1 MVLSPSRLVVLWY
14 PYARRAL
21 AVFAFVILVP
31 LPPARGAAPG
41 PPSLLVLLSGA
52 PDNLL
57 EMDFLRGLQS
67 ELRLAQS
74 RPPVP
79 HSLHINFLELLRFA
93 EQPEHRR
100 QLAEWLSA
108 KYRGIRFD
116 AVVTNN
122 LPALEFALEHRE
134 LWPGVPLIFAGIRSA
149 QLPRDALPP
158 EARGATV
165 DWDIDGTV
173 DLALALLPQSQHAAI
188 VAGRTATE
196 TALAQ
201 AARDSFARRA
211 PGVQLIEL
219 VGLNW
224 DTLMSRVSSMPPD
237 AFILAIGVNVDPQGR
252 ALDQAHA
259 LRLGVQ
265 AANVPVFILNAANFG
280 VGSVGGSLVLYE
292 RIGQDAARRTLQALR
307 SPGSLPAL
315 ERLDAT
321 QPMVDARVLE
331 RWAIDEARVPKGT
344 QVLNRSP
351 TLWRDFRG
359 QTLGAVGALMLLTTV
374 VIVLLLEQ
382 RRRRRAEAEAKDR
395 LAQLAR
401 MDRMASMGQLSASLA
416 HELNQPLGAVRNYAE
431 GAERLLGVM
440 PPPLDKLRLALTS
453 IRHDSQR
460 AADIIARVRAMF
472 GGRERPNTRL
482 DIGQLAEQ
490 TLRMVGAEAARR
502 GVALHAE
509 LPTRPVDVE
518 GDDVQLQQVIV
529 NLLLNALDAVPVHEA
544 RVHMAVMSE
553 GGQVR
558 LAVSDNG
565 PGIAADQRARV
576 FEPFFTTKA
585 DGMGMGLALA
595 RTIVES
601 HGGEIALAD
610 ADGGGTRIEVR
621 LPALTSQVALAA
633 QEARS

>member
-1 MVLSPSRLVVLWY
+1 MVSSPSRPVVLWY
-14 PYARRAL
+14 PYVRRAL
-21 AVFAFVILVP
+21 AVFAFVILATL
-31 LPPARGAAPG
+31 LPAQGAAPG

-57 EMDFLRGLQS
+57 EMDFLRGLQN

-79 HSLHINFLELLRFA
+79 HSLHVNFLELQRFA
-93 EQPEHRR
+93 ERPEHRQR
-100 QLAEWLSA
+100 MAEWLAA
-108 KYRGIRFD
+108 KYRGMRFD

-122 LPALEFALEHRE
+122 LPALQFALEHRE

-158 EARGATV
+158 EASGATV
-165 DWDIDGTV
+165 DWDIDSTI
-173 DLALALLPQSQHAAI
+173 DLALALLPKSRHAAI

-196 TALAQ
+196 TALTQ
-201 AARDSFARRA
+201 EARGAFARRA

-219 VGLNW
+219 VGLDW
-224 DTLMSRVSSMPPD
+224 ETLMSRVSSMPQD
-237 AFILAIGVNVDPQGR
+237 GFILAIGVNVDPQGR
-252 ALDQAHA
+252 ALDQAHS
-259 LRLGVQ
+259 LRLGAQV
-265 AANVPVFILNAANFG
+265 ANVPVFTLNAATFG
-280 VGSVGGSLVLYE
+280 LGSVGGSLVLYE

-307 SPGSLPAL
+307 SPGSLPAQ
-315 ERLDAT
+315 ERLNAT
-321 QPMVDARVLE
+321 RKMVDARVLE
-331 RWAIDEARVPKGT
+331 RWAIDEARVPAGT
-344 QVLNRSP
+344 QVLNRAP

-359 QTLGAVGALMLLTTV
+359 QTLGAAGALLLLTTV
-374 VIVLLLEQ
+374 VVALLLEQ

-431 GAERLLGVM
+431 GAERLLGVT

-472 GGRERPNTRL
+472 GGGERPHTRL
-482 DIGQLAEQ
+482 DVGQIAKQ
-490 TLRMVGAEAARR
+490 TLGMVGAEAARR

-509 LPTRPVDVE
+509 LPARPVEVE

-529 NLLLNALDAVPVHEA
+529 NLLLNALDAVPLHEA
-544 RVHMAVMSE
+544 RVHLAVVSE

-585 DGMGMGLALA
+585 HGMGMGLALA
-595 RTIVES
+595 RTIVKN
-601 HGGEIALAD
+601 HGGQIEVGD
-610 ADGGGTRIEVR
+610 ANGGGTRIEVR
-621 LPALTSQVALAA
+621 LPTLTNPVALTASEV
-633 QEARS
+633 RS

>member
-1 MVLSPSRLVVLWY
+1 
-14 PYARRAL
+14 
-21 AVFAFVILVP
+21 
-31 LPPARGAAPG
+31 
-41 PPSLLVLLSGA
+41 
-52 PDNLL
+52 
-57 EMDFLRGLQS
+57 
-67 ELRLAQS
+67 
-74 RPPVP
+74 
-79 HSLHINFLELLRFA
+79 
-93 EQPEHRR
+93 
-100 QLAEWLSA
+100 
-108 KYRGIRFD
+108 
-116 AVVTNN
+116 
-122 LPALEFALEHRE
+122 
-134 LWPGVPLIFAGIRSA
+134 
-149 QLPRDALPP
+149 
-158 EARGATV
+158 
-165 DWDIDGTV
+165 
-173 DLALALLPQSQHAAI
+173 
-188 VAGRTATE
+188 
-196 TALAQ
+196 
-201 AARDSFARRA
+201 
-211 PGVQLIEL
+211 
-219 VGLNW
+219 
-224 DTLMSRVSSMPPD
+224 
-237 AFILAIGVNVDPQGR
+237 
-252 ALDQAHA
+252 
-259 LRLGVQ
+259 
-265 AANVPVFILNAANFG
+265 
-280 VGSVGGSLVLYE
+280 
-292 RIGQDAARRTLQALR
+292 
-307 SPGSLPAL
+307 
-315 ERLDAT
+315 
-321 QPMVDARVLE
+321 
-331 RWAIDEARVPKGT
+331 
-344 QVLNRSP
+344 VLNRSP

-472 GGRERPNTRL
+472 GGRERPHTRL

-490 TLRMVGAEAARR
+490 TLCMVGAEAARR

-544 RVHMAVMSE
+544 RVDMAVMSE